1 MDQPHLSSH
10 FDELEQRYQAS
21 QEIIAKLQ
29 LRIEAQEYQL
39 QEQTLR
45 LEDLQKELA
54 ETQSQL
60 TRVVQLDEQFNRLRG
75 ELLHLVERSYSSHQ
89 EETIIPTSTLA
100 AQLET
105 HTKMLNNLLK
115 EVNKTQRYE
124 EQISLARTEMERVN
138 KSVSTFQTQI
148 DELKKQLDERTRAI
162 TYFEDQR
169 RVDTRQIAELQ
180 VELPELAKK
189 IEANLSKIK
198 LVEQQI
204 PQFGKYDIALEE
216 LRNEIRRSR
225 EQTDFQ
231 IAERERQMKKWADL
245 AQSQESRIEEYKGL
259 MERYAEHYQLNKRAL
274 ASLQDFQERL
284 QREQHQAQE
293 LQRLAEERIWGSIEK
308 WQNEYDQR
316 WKKQGIEWQPKIAD
330 LQKSIEQV
338 QQQIAQF
345 NKFNQ
350 TIEQQ
355 LTIIFQIIEED
366 IQARTLAASDWQERF
381 EQLAN
386 GQA

>member
-10 FDELEQRYQAS
+10 LDELEQRYQAS
-21 QEIIAKLQ
+21 QDTIGKLQ
-29 LRIEAQEYQL
+29 LRVEAQAYQL
-39 QEQTLR
+39 QEQTNR
-45 LEDLQKELA
+45 IEDLEKELA
-54 ETQSQL
+54 DTHIQL
-60 TRVVQLDEQFNRLRG
+60 DRVAQLDEQFSRLRG
-75 ELLHLVERSYSSHQ
+75 ELLHLVERSYNTHQ
-89 EETIIPTSTLA
+89 EETIVPTSTLA

-105 HTKMLNNLLK
+105 HTKILNNLLK
-115 EVNKTQRYE
+115 EVNKTQHYD
-124 EQISLARTEMERVN
+124 EQITLARTEIGRVH
-138 KSVSTFQTQI
+138 KSVSTFQGQI
-148 DELKKQLDERTRAI
+148 DALKRELEERTRAI

-169 RVDTRQIAELQ
+169 RVDTRQLAELQ
-180 VELPELAKK
+180 LELPELNKK
-189 IEANLSKIK
+189 IEANLAK
-198 LVEQQI
+198 LKLIEQQI
-204 PQFGKYDIALEE
+204 PQFGKYEVALEE

-225 EQTDFQ
+225 EQADFQ

-293 LQRLAEERIWGSIEK
+293 LQRLAEERVWGSLEK
-308 WQNEYDQR
+308 WQNEYEQR

-330 LQKSIEQV
+330 LQKSIEQL

-345 NKFNQ
+345 NKFSQ

-355 LTIIFQIIEED
+355 LANIFQIIEED
-366 IQARTLAASDWQERF
+366 IQARALAASNWQDRF
-381 EQLAN
+381 EQLVN

>member
-1 MDQPHLSSH
+1 MDQPHLSSSL
-10 FDELEQRYQAS
+10 DEVEQRYQAS
-21 QEIIAKLQ
+21 QETIGKLQ
-29 LRIEAQEYQL
+29 LRVEAQAYQL
-39 QEQTLR
+39 QEQTNR
-45 LEDLQKELA
+45 IEDLEKKLA
-54 ETQSQL
+54 ETHTQL
-60 TRVVQLDEQFNRLRG
+60 DRVVQLDEQFNRLRG
-75 ELLHLVERSYSSHQ
+75 ELLHLIERSYSSRQ

-100 AQLET
+100 AQIET
-105 HTKMLNNLLK
+105 HTKILNNLLK
-115 EVNKTQRYE
+115 EVNKTQRFD
-124 EQISLARTEMERVN
+124 EQITLARTEMGRVN
-138 KSVSTFQTQI
+138 KSISTFQTQI
-148 DELKKQLDERTRAI
+148 DTLKRELEERTRAI

-169 RVDTRQIAELQ
+169 RVDTRQLAELQ
-180 VELPELAKK
+180 VELPEFNKK
-189 IEANLSKIK
+189 IESNLAKIK

-204 PQFGKYDIALEE
+204 PQFGKYDLALEE

-225 EQTDFQ
+225 EQFDFQ

-245 AQSQESRIEEYKGL
+245 AQGQESRIEEYKGL

-293 LQRLAEERIWGSIEK
+293 LQRLAEERLWGSIEK
-308 WQNEYDQR
+308 WQNEYEQR

-338 QQQIAQF
+338 QQQITQF
-345 NKFNQ
+345 NKFTQ

-355 LTIIFQIIEED
+355 LTVIFQIIEED
-366 IQARTLAASDWQERF
+366 IQARALAANNWQDRF
-381 EQLAN
+381 EQLVN